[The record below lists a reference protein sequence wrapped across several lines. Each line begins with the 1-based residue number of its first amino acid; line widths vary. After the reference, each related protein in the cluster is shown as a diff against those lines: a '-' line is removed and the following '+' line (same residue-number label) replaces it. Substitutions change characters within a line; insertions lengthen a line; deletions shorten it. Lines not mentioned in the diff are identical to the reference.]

1 MRGLIM
7 HTIQPCGTQ
16 QLSTNNKLELQDIR
30 IRDPYVITDRN
41 SNSYYLFG
49 TTDSEPWFGK
59 GEGFLVYQSKDL
71 IGWTE
76 LGYAFIPGQNFWGEK
91 NFWAPEIHRY
101 QNGFYMLASFYAEKK
116 CRGVQILKSDHIE
129 GPYIPIVDRA
139 VTPSDWECLDG
150 TLFID
155 EEETPWLIFSHEW
168 TQIEDGAICCAKLS
182 KDLTAMI
189 TEPVVLFHASEAPW
203 SVPDTGGVIKKEGR
217 NYVTDGPFLFKTP
230 GGELKMLWSSFSK
243 TGYSIGV
250 ASSRSGRITG
260 PWVQAKEPFYKKD
273 GGHGMLFRTLEGA
286 LRLAIHTP
294 NESPEERAVFLAVD
308 EDGEFGLKCT

>member
-1 MRGLIM
+1 
-7 HTIQPCGTQ
+7 
-16 QLSTNNKLELQDIR
+16 LSTNNKLELQDIR

-116 CRGVQILKSDHIE
+116 CRGVQILKSDHIK

-139 VTPSDWECLDG
+139 VTPPDWECLDG

-168 TQIEDGAICCAKLS
+168 TQIQDGAICCAKLS

-308 EDGEFGLKCT
+308 EDDEFGLKCT